1 MKYWVFKSD
10 FGEEGVYLSSLPG
23 AGPKDYEYSKGVSL
37 VDRHPSGKASAM
49 YYDTTYPER
58 TNLNDFVDNLDG
70 VLIANQKVKT
80 ILSEFGIKNIEYL
93 PVQLMD
99 HQDKLVS
106 EDYSILNVL
115 GGEDIVDMEV
125 SEYRMG
131 RIIKTQISR
140 IISLAVDYK
149 NIPEDAHLFRASMKL
164 DEFFISD
171 ELKKAFEKNNITGYC
186 VMAADGWDD

>member
-1 MKYWVFKSD
+1 
-10 FGEEGVYLSSLPG
+10 
-23 AGPKDYEYSKGVSL
+23 
-37 VDRHPSGKASAM
+37 
-49 YYDTTYPER
+49 
-58 TNLNDFVDNLDG
+58 
-70 VLIANQKVKT
+70 
-80 ILSEFGIKNIEYL
+80 
-93 PVQLMD
+93 MD

>member
-1 MKYWVFKSD
+1 MK
-10 FGEEGVYLSSLPG
+10 GRSL
-23 AGPKDYEYSKGVSL
+23 A
-37 VDRHPSGKASAM
+37 DRHPSGKASAI
-49 YYDTTYPER
+49 YYDPTYPER
-58 TNLNDFVDNLDG
+58 IKLYDFVANLDG